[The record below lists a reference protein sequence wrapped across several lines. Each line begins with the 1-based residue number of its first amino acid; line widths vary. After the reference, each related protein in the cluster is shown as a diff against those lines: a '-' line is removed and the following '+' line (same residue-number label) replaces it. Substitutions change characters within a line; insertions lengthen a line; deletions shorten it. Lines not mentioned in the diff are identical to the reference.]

1 LAPESPVGEL
11 REDNMDIIVFFM
23 RRTEF
28 TVCKWDVGF
37 GSEAADVGDVRSGDV
52 GADMRAGGVY
62 EITDLC
68 RG

>member
-1 LAPESPVGEL
+1 
-11 REDNMDIIVFFM
+11 MDIIVFFM

-37 GSEAADVGDVRSGDV
+37 GSEAADVGDMRSGDV
-52 GADMRAGGVY
+52 GPDMGAGGVY
-62 EITDLC
+62 EITDLS